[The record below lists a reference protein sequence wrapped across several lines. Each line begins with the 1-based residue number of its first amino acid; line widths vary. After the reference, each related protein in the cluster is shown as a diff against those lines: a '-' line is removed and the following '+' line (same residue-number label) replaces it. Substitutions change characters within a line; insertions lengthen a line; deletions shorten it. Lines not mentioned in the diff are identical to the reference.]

1 MKDEELKTSSEEQ
14 GTEETTA
21 GQAAEPKASEEKHTE
36 KNTAEEKDTAAEEQ
50 KAAEDAG
57 TGDSAEASIDSSS
70 SEALEK
76 TKLEKKYE
84 AALAEQKDRYL
95 RLYAE
100 FDNYRKRTEKE
111 KTQNFD
117 FGAREV
123 IEKLLPIIDNFERAL
138 GTVEKEDEEDAFTKG
153 VRGIYKQ
160 IQKMLEDLDVKEI
173 PAEGEKF
180 DPNLHHAVMTDTE
193 SDVEEDTI
201 TQDLQKGYTYK
212 GQVVRHS
219 MVKVKK

>member
-1 MKDEELKTSSEEQ
+1 MIDEELKKSSEEQ
-14 GTEETTA
+14 DTEETTA
-21 GQAAEPKASEEKHTE
+21 G
-36 KNTAEEKDTAAEEQ
+36 
-50 KAAEDAG
+50 KAAEQEASTTEEVKDTKTKDSDAKDAG
-57 TGDSAEASIDSSS
+57 ETENAEQSAT
-70 SEALEK
+70 SETSDAETEK
-76 TKLEKKYE
+76 LKKKYE
-84 AALAEQKDRYL
+84 DALAEQKDKYI

-111 KTQNFD
+111 KAQNFD

-123 IEKLLPIIDNFERAL
+123 IEKLLPVVDNFERAL
-138 GTVEKEDEEDAFTKG
+138 GTVDPEDEDDAFTKG

-160 IQKMLEDLDVKEI
+160 LEKMFEDLEVKAI

-180 DPNLHHAVMTDTE
+180 DPNLHNAVMTDTE

-201 TQDLQKGYTYK
+201 TQDLLKGYTYK

>member
-1 MKDEELKTSSEEQ
+1 MIDEELKKSSEEQ
-14 GTEETTA
+14 GTEETNA
-21 GQAAEPKASEEKHTE
+21 GK
-36 KNTAEEKDTAAEEQ
+36 TAEQEVP
-50 KAAEDAG
+50 AAEDVKDTETKDSDAKDAG
-57 TGDSAEASIDSSS
+57 EAESAEQGATPETSDA
-70 SEALEK
+70 ETEK
-76 TKLEKKYE
+76 LKKKYE
-84 AALAEQKDRYL
+84 DALAEQKDKYI

-111 KTQNFD
+111 KSQNFD

-123 IEKLLPIIDNFERAL
+123 IEKLLPVVDNFERAL
-138 GTVEKEDEEDAFTKG
+138 GTVDPEDEDDAFTKG

-160 IQKMLEDLDVKEI
+160 LEKMFEDLEVKAI

-180 DPNLHHAVMTDTE
+180 DPNLHNAVMTDTE

-201 TQDLQKGYTYK
+201 TQDLLKGYTYK

>member
-1 MKDEELKTSSEEQ
+1 MIDEELKKSSEEQ
-14 GTEETTA
+14 GTEEANAGTTA
-21 GQAAEPKASEEKHTE
+21 EQEAPAADAVKD
-36 KNTAEEKDTAAEEQ
+36 AETKESDAK
-50 KAAEDAG
+50 DAG
-57 TGDSAEASIDSSS
+57 EAEQSATSEASDAE
-70 SEALEK
+70 SE
-76 TKLEKKYE
+76 KLKKKYE
-84 AALAEQKDRYL
+84 DALAEQKDKYI

-111 KTQNFD
+111 KSQNFD

-123 IEKLLPIIDNFERAL
+123 IEKLLPVIDNFERAFD
-138 GTVEKEDEEDAFTKG
+138 TVDPQDEEDAFTKG

-160 IQKMLEDLDVKEI
+160 LEKMLEDLDVKAI

-180 DPNLHHAVMTDTE
+180 DPNLHNAVMTDTE
-193 SDVEEDTI
+193 SDAEEDTI
-201 TQDLQKGYTYK
+201 TQDLLKGYTYK

>member
-1 MKDEELKTSSEEQ
+1 MIDEELKKSSEEQ

-21 GQAAEPKASEEKHTE
+21 GETTEQEASTTEEVKDTETKDSDAKDAGEAESAEQSATSEASDAETE
-36 KNTAEEKDTAAEEQ
+36 KLK
-50 KAAEDAG
+50 
-57 TGDSAEASIDSSS
+57 
-70 SEALEK
+70 
-76 TKLEKKYE
+76 KKYE
-84 AALAEQKDRYL
+84 DALAEQKDKYI

-111 KTQNFD
+111 KAQNFD

-123 IEKLLPIIDNFERAL
+123 IEKLLPVVDNFERAL
-138 GTVEKEDEEDAFTKG
+138 GTVDPEDEDDAFTKG

-160 IQKMLEDLDVKEI
+160 LEKMFEDLEVKAI

-180 DPNLHHAVMTDTE
+180 DPNLHNAVMTDTE

-201 TQDLQKGYTYK
+201 TQDLLKGYTYK

>member
-1 MKDEELKTSSEEQ
+1 MIDVELKKSSEEQ
-14 GTEETTA
+14 GTEVTNAGKTAEQEAPAADAVKDTETKESNAKDA
-21 GQAAEPKASEEKHTE
+21 GEAESAEQSATPEASDAETE
-36 KNTAEEKDTAAEEQ
+36 KLK
-50 KAAEDAG
+50 
-57 TGDSAEASIDSSS
+57 
-70 SEALEK
+70 
-76 TKLEKKYE
+76 KKYE
-84 AALAEQKDRYL
+84 DALAEQKDKYI

-111 KTQNFD
+111 KSQNFD

-123 IEKLLPIIDNFERAL
+123 IEKLLPVVDNFERAL
-138 GTVEKEDEEDAFTKG
+138 GTVDPEDEDDAFTKG

-160 IQKMLEDLDVKEI
+160 LEKMFEDLDVKAI

-180 DPNLHHAVMTDTE
+180 DPNLHNAVMTDTE
-193 SDVEEDTI
+193 SDAEEDTI
-201 TQDLQKGYTYK
+201 TQDLMKGYTYK

>member
-1 MKDEELKTSSEEQ
+1 MIDEELKKSSEEQ

-21 GQAAEPKASEEKHTE
+21 G
-36 KNTAEEKDTAAEEQ
+36 
-50 KAAEDAG
+50 KAAEQEASTTEEVKDTETKDSDAKDAG
-57 TGDSAEASIDSSS
+57 ETENAEQSAT
-70 SEALEK
+70 SETSDAETEK
-76 TKLEKKYE
+76 LKKKYE
-84 AALAEQKDRYL
+84 DALTEQKDKYI

-111 KTQNFD
+111 KAQNFD

-123 IEKLLPIIDNFERAL
+123 IEKLLPVVDNFERAL
-138 GTVEKEDEEDAFTKG
+138 GTVDPEDEDDAFTKG

-160 IQKMLEDLDVKEI
+160 LEKMFEDLEVKAI

-180 DPNLHHAVMTDTE
+180 DPNLHNAVLTDTE

-201 TQDLQKGYTYK
+201 TQDLLKGYTYK

>member
-1 MKDEELKTSSEEQ
+1 MIDEELKKSSEEQ
-14 GTEETTA
+14 GTEETNARKTA
-21 GQAAEPKASEEKHTE
+21 EQEAPAADAVKDTETKESNAKDAGEAESAEQSATPEASDAETE
-36 KNTAEEKDTAAEEQ
+36 KLK
-50 KAAEDAG
+50 
-57 TGDSAEASIDSSS
+57 
-70 SEALEK
+70 
-76 TKLEKKYE
+76 KKYE
-84 AALAEQKDRYL
+84 DALAEQKDKYI

-111 KTQNFD
+111 KSQNFD

-123 IEKLLPIIDNFERAL
+123 IEKLLPVVDNFERAL
-138 GTVEKEDEEDAFTKG
+138 GTVDPEDEDDAFTKG

-160 IQKMLEDLDVKEI
+160 LEKMFEDLDVKAI

-180 DPNLHHAVMTDTE
+180 DPNLHNAVMTDTE
-193 SDVEEDTI
+193 SDAEEDTI
-201 TQDLQKGYTYK
+201 TQDLMKGYTYK

>member
-1 MKDEELKTSSEEQ
+1 MIDEELKKSSEEQ

-21 GQAAEPKASEEKHTE
+21 GEATEQEASTTEEVKDTETKDSDATDAGETENAEQSATSETSDAETE
-36 KNTAEEKDTAAEEQ
+36 KLK
-50 KAAEDAG
+50 
-57 TGDSAEASIDSSS
+57 
-70 SEALEK
+70 
-76 TKLEKKYE
+76 KKYE
-84 AALAEQKDRYL
+84 DALAEQKDKYI

-111 KTQNFD
+111 KAQNFD

-123 IEKLLPIIDNFERAL
+123 IEKLLPVVDNFERAL
-138 GTVEKEDEEDAFTKG
+138 GTVDPEDEDDAFTKG

-160 IQKMLEDLDVKEI
+160 LEKMFEDLEVKAI

-180 DPNLHHAVMTDTE
+180 DPNLHNAVMTDTE

-201 TQDLQKGYTYK
+201 TQDLLKGYTYK

>member
-1 MKDEELKTSSEEQ
+1 MIDEELKKSSEEQ
-14 GTEETTA
+14 GTEETNAGKTA
-21 GQAAEPKASEEKHTE
+21 EQEALAADAVKDTETKESNAKDAGEAESAEQSATPEASDAETE
-36 KNTAEEKDTAAEEQ
+36 KLK
-50 KAAEDAG
+50 
-57 TGDSAEASIDSSS
+57 
-70 SEALEK
+70 
-76 TKLEKKYE
+76 KKYE
-84 AALAEQKDRYL
+84 DALAEQKDKYI

-111 KTQNFD
+111 KSQNFD

-123 IEKLLPIIDNFERAL
+123 IEKLLPVVDNFERAL
-138 GTVEKEDEEDAFTKG
+138 GTVDPEDEDDAFTKG

-160 IQKMLEDLDVKEI
+160 LEKMFEDLDVKAI

-180 DPNLHHAVMTDTE
+180 DPNLHNAVMTDTE
-193 SDVEEDTI
+193 SDAEEDTI
-201 TQDLQKGYTYK
+201 TQDLMKGYTYK

>member
-1 MKDEELKTSSEEQ
+1 MIDEELKKSSEEQ

-21 GQAAEPKASEEKHTE
+21 GEAPEQEASTTEEVKDTETKDSDATDAGETENAEQSATSEASDAETE
-36 KNTAEEKDTAAEEQ
+36 KLK
-50 KAAEDAG
+50 
-57 TGDSAEASIDSSS
+57 
-70 SEALEK
+70 
-76 TKLEKKYE
+76 KKYE
-84 AALAEQKDRYL
+84 DALAEQKDKYI

-111 KTQNFD
+111 KAQNFD

-123 IEKLLPIIDNFERAL
+123 IEKLLPVVDNFERAL
-138 GTVEKEDEEDAFTKG
+138 GTVDPEDEDDAFTKG

-160 IQKMLEDLDVKEI
+160 LEKMFEDLEVKAI

-180 DPNLHHAVMTDTE
+180 DPNLHNAVMTDTE
-193 SDVEEDTI
+193 SDAEEDTI
-201 TQDLQKGYTYK
+201 TQDLLKGYTYK

>member
-1 MKDEELKTSSEEQ
+1 MIDEELKKSSEEQ
-14 GTEETTA
+14 DTEETTA
-21 GQAAEPKASEEKHTE
+21 GKATEQEASTTEEGKDTETKDSDAKDAGETENAEQSATSETSDAETE
-36 KNTAEEKDTAAEEQ
+36 KLK
-50 KAAEDAG
+50 
-57 TGDSAEASIDSSS
+57 
-70 SEALEK
+70 
-76 TKLEKKYE
+76 KKYE
-84 AALAEQKDRYL
+84 DALAEQKDKYI

-111 KTQNFD
+111 KAQNFD

-123 IEKLLPIIDNFERAL
+123 IEKLLPVVDNFERAL
-138 GTVEKEDEEDAFTKG
+138 GTVDPEDEDDAFTKG

-160 IQKMLEDLDVKEI
+160 LEKMFEDLEVKAI

-180 DPNLHHAVMTDTE
+180 DPNLHNAVMTDTE

-201 TQDLQKGYTYK
+201 TQDLLKGYTYK

>member
-1 MKDEELKTSSEEQ
+1 MIDEELKKSSEEQ
-14 GTEETTA
+14 GTEETNAGKTA
-21 GQAAEPKASEEKHTE
+21 EQEAPAVDAVKDTETKESGAKDAGEAESAEQSATPEASDAETE
-36 KNTAEEKDTAAEEQ
+36 KLK
-50 KAAEDAG
+50 
-57 TGDSAEASIDSSS
+57 
-70 SEALEK
+70 
-76 TKLEKKYE
+76 KKYE
-84 AALAEQKDRYL
+84 DALAEQKDKYI

-111 KTQNFD
+111 KSQNFD

-123 IEKLLPIIDNFERAL
+123 IEKLLPVVDNFERAL
-138 GTVEKEDEEDAFTKG
+138 GTVDPEDEDDAFTKG

-160 IQKMLEDLDVKEI
+160 LEKMFEDLDVKAI

-180 DPNLHHAVMTDTE
+180 DPNLHNAVMTDTE
-193 SDVEEDTI
+193 SDAEEDTI
-201 TQDLQKGYTYK
+201 TQDLMKGYTYK

>member
-1 MKDEELKTSSEEQ
+1 MIDEELKKSSEEQ

-21 GQAAEPKASEEKHTE
+21 G
-36 KNTAEEKDTAAEEQ
+36 
-50 KAAEDAG
+50 KAAEQEASTTEEVKDTETKDSDATDAG
-57 TGDSAEASIDSSS
+57 ETENAEQSAT
-70 SEALEK
+70 SETSDAETEK
-76 TKLEKKYE
+76 LKKKYE
-84 AALAEQKDRYL
+84 DALTEQKDKYI

-111 KTQNFD
+111 KAQNFD

-123 IEKLLPIIDNFERAL
+123 IEKLLPVVDNFERAL
-138 GTVEKEDEEDAFTKG
+138 GTVDPEDEDDAFTKG

-160 IQKMLEDLDVKEI
+160 LEKMFEDLEVKAI

-180 DPNLHHAVMTDTE
+180 DPNLHNAVMTDTE

-201 TQDLQKGYTYK
+201 TQDLLKGYTYK

>member
-1 MKDEELKTSSEEQ
+1 MIDEELKKSSEEQ
-14 GTEETTA
+14 GTEETSA
-21 GQAAEPKASEEKHTE
+21 GKTTEQEAPAADAV
-36 KNTAEEKDTAAEEQ
+36 KDTETKESDA
-50 KAAEDAG
+50 KDAG
-57 TGDSAEASIDSSS
+57 EAESAEQSAT
-70 SEALEK
+70 SEASDAESEK
-76 TKLEKKYE
+76 LKKKYE
-84 AALAEQKDRYL
+84 DALAEQKDKYI

-111 KTQNFD
+111 KSQNFD

-123 IEKLLPIIDNFERAL
+123 IEKLLPVVDNFERAL
-138 GTVEKEDEEDAFTKG
+138 GTVDPEDEEDAFTKG

-160 IQKMLEDLDVKEI
+160 LEKMFEDLDVKAI

-180 DPNLHHAVMTDTE
+180 DPNLHNAVMTDTE
-193 SDVEEDTI
+193 SDAEEDTI
-201 TQDLQKGYTYK
+201 TQDLMKGYTYK

>member
-1 MKDEELKTSSEEQ
+1 MIDEELKKSSEEQ

-21 GQAAEPKASEEKHTE
+21 GEAAEQEASTTEEGKDTETKDSDATDAGETENAEQSATSEASDAETE
-36 KNTAEEKDTAAEEQ
+36 KLK
-50 KAAEDAG
+50 
-57 TGDSAEASIDSSS
+57 
-70 SEALEK
+70 
-76 TKLEKKYE
+76 KKYE
-84 AALAEQKDRYL
+84 DALAEQKDKYI

-111 KTQNFD
+111 KAQNFD

-123 IEKLLPIIDNFERAL
+123 IEKLLPVVDNFERAL
-138 GTVEKEDEEDAFTKG
+138 GTVDPEDEDDAFTKG

-160 IQKMLEDLDVKEI
+160 LEKMFEDLEVKAI

-180 DPNLHHAVMTDTE
+180 DPNLHNAVMTDTE

-201 TQDLQKGYTYK
+201 TQDLLKGYTYK

>member
-1 MKDEELKTSSEEQ
+1 MIDEELKKSSEEQ

-21 GQAAEPKASEEKHTE
+21 G
-36 KNTAEEKDTAAEEQ
+36 
-50 KAAEDAG
+50 KAAEQEASTTEEVKDTETKDSDAKDAG
-57 TGDSAEASIDSSS
+57 ETESAEQSAT
-70 SEALEK
+70 SETSDAETEK
-76 TKLEKKYE
+76 LKKKYE
-84 AALAEQKDRYL
+84 DALAEQKDKYL

-111 KTQNFD
+111 KAQNFD

-123 IEKLLPIIDNFERAL
+123 IEKLLPVVDNFERAL
-138 GTVEKEDEEDAFTKG
+138 GTVDPEDEDDAFTKG

-160 IQKMLEDLDVKEI
+160 LEKMFEDLEVKAI

-180 DPNLHHAVMTDTE
+180 DPNLHNAVMTDTE

-201 TQDLQKGYTYK
+201 TQDLLKGYTYK

>member
-1 MKDEELKTSSEEQ
+1 MIDEELKKSSEEQ
-14 GTEETTA
+14 GTGETTA
-21 GQAAEPKASEEKHTE
+21 GKATEQEVSTTEEVKDTETKDSDAKDAGETENAEQSATSETSDAETE
-36 KNTAEEKDTAAEEQ
+36 KLK
-50 KAAEDAG
+50 
-57 TGDSAEASIDSSS
+57 
-70 SEALEK
+70 
-76 TKLEKKYE
+76 KKYE
-84 AALAEQKDRYL
+84 DALAEQKDKYI

-111 KTQNFD
+111 KAQNFD

-123 IEKLLPIIDNFERAL
+123 IEKLLPVVDNFERAL
-138 GTVEKEDEEDAFTKG
+138 GTVDPEDEDDAFTKG

-160 IQKMLEDLDVKEI
+160 LEKMFEDLEVKAI

-180 DPNLHHAVMTDTE
+180 DPNLHNAVMTDTE

-201 TQDLQKGYTYK
+201 TQDLLKGYTYK

>member
-1 MKDEELKTSSEEQ
+1 MIDEELKKSSEEQ
-14 GTEETTA
+14 GTEETNAGKTA
-21 GQAAEPKASEEKHTE
+21 EQEAPAADAVKDTETKESNAKDAGEAESAEQSATPEASDAETE
-36 KNTAEEKDTAAEEQ
+36 KLK
-50 KAAEDAG
+50 
-57 TGDSAEASIDSSS
+57 
-70 SEALEK
+70 
-76 TKLEKKYE
+76 KKYE
-84 AALAEQKDRYL
+84 DARAEQKDKYI

-111 KTQNFD
+111 KSQNFD

-123 IEKLLPIIDNFERAL
+123 IEKLLPVVDNFERAL
-138 GTVEKEDEEDAFTKG
+138 GTVDPEDEDDAFTKG

-160 IQKMLEDLDVKEI
+160 LEKMFEDLDVKAI

-180 DPNLHHAVMTDTE
+180 DPNLHNAVMTDTE
-193 SDVEEDTI
+193 SDAEEDTI
-201 TQDLQKGYTYK
+201 TQDLMKGYTYK

>member
-1 MKDEELKTSSEEQ
+1 MIDEELKKSSEEQ
-14 GTEETTA
+14 GTEETNAGKTA
-21 GQAAEPKASEEKHTE
+21 EQEAPAADAVKDTETKESNAKDAGEAESAEQSATPEASDAETE
-36 KNTAEEKDTAAEEQ
+36 KLK
-50 KAAEDAG
+50 
-57 TGDSAEASIDSSS
+57 
-70 SEALEK
+70 
-76 TKLEKKYE
+76 KKYE
-84 AALAEQKDRYL
+84 DALAEQKDKYI

-111 KTQNFD
+111 KSQNFD

-123 IEKLLPIIDNFERAL
+123 IEKLLPVVDNFERAL
-138 GTVEKEDEEDAFTKG
+138 GTVDPEYEDDAFTKG

-160 IQKMLEDLDVKEI
+160 LEKMFEDLDVKAI

-180 DPNLHHAVMTDTE
+180 DPNLHNAVMTDTE
-193 SDVEEDTI
+193 SDAEEDTI
-201 TQDLQKGYTYK
+201 TQDLMKGYTYK

>member
-1 MKDEELKTSSEEQ
+1 MIDEELKKSSEEQ
-14 GTEETTA
+14 GTEETNA
-21 GQAAEPKASEEKHTE
+21 GK
-36 KNTAEEKDTAAEEQ
+36 TAEQEAPAADAVKDTETKESNA
-50 KAAEDAG
+50 KDAG
-57 TGDSAEASIDSSS
+57 EAESAEQSATPEASDA
-70 SEALEK
+70 E
-76 TKLEKKYE
+76 TVKLKRKYE
-84 AALAEQKDRYL
+84 DALAEQKDKYI

-111 KTQNFD
+111 KSQNFD

-123 IEKLLPIIDNFERAL
+123 IEKLLPVVDNFERAL
-138 GTVEKEDEEDAFTKG
+138 GTVDPEDEDDAFTKG

-160 IQKMLEDLDVKEI
+160 LEKMFEDLDVKAI

-180 DPNLHHAVMTDTE
+180 DPNLHNAVMTDTE
-193 SDVEEDTI
+193 SDAEEDTI
-201 TQDLQKGYTYK
+201 TQDLMKGYTYK